1 MPNNFRME
9 IIIMRRYY
17 CAMMSGAIGRS
28 LFYCREVVVRCRD
41 FPKLGV
47 QKGELDFEIIFHRVA
62 Y

>member
-1 MPNNFRME
+1 ME